1 MPLSPLQKRIIE
13 LSSKIVSTEDLK
25 EFDRVAS
32 QLKLALREHAES
44 LRKVV
49 DETKNRLAK
58 AKSRGGRS
66 D

>member
-13 LSSKIVSTEDLK
+13 LSSTIVSTEDLK

-32 QLKLALREHAES
+32 ELKLALREHAES

-49 DETKNRLAK
+49 DETKNRLTK